1 MHRLPKSKFTHLVQR
16 SESRTHV
23 LEELN
28 VLPASLF
35 EEFREADV
43 AREWI
48 LCNLPEGRTSTV
60 LHGDLLPQ
68 NLLFAIPDDR
78 EIAVVDWE
86 CAQTGDAAYDLA
98 TRGVRRPLG
107 VANGLQRLVL
117 FYNEAAEQ
125 KISPSAVVVH
135 ELLLHLNWL
144 AESQTENRSGG
155 HGPEHYANLLGSI
168 LKRALSLWTQTKE
181 KLSLNHLI

>member
-1 MHRLPKSKFTHLVQR
+1 M
-16 SESRTHV
+16 
-23 LEELN
+23 
-28 VLPASLF
+28 
-35 EEFREADV
+35 

-48 LCNLPEGRTSTV
+48 LCNLAQARTSTV

-86 CAQTGDAAYDLA
+86 CTQIGDAAYDLA
-98 TRGVRRPLG
+98 IVTRGVRRPLG

-125 KISPSAVVVH
+125 KISPLRWWSM
-135 ELLLHLNWL
+135 
-144 AESQTENRSGG
+144 SCYFICSG
-155 HGPEHYANLLGSI
+155 
-168 LKRALSLWTQTKE
+168 
-181 KLSLNHLI
+181 